1 VAARPRRLIRLI
13 AILALALPAPASAS
27 DHRLRAVARGLQ
39 REHPCPST
47 GLTSGRCPGYWRDH
61 IRPARLRRTRRRL
74 EHAVAGDRSQ
84 SSQKQDRTPALSG
97 ITIDGACRERVK
109 SRHMELRS
117 LHYFVRI
124 AELGS
129 ITRAAAH
136 LHIAQPA
143 LTRHVQRL
151 EDELEVTLFT
161 RANRGVRL
169 TEGGQKLLES
179 AQRILRDLERAGDE
193 IRAHKA
199 HPSGKVVLA
208 VTPTLCPVVVPELFA
223 RMRRHYPMIELKVVH
238 AGMVRLEEFLVDG
251 RVDMALLS
259 EMSKSRLIRSTRLA
273 EEEMVLV
280 TRPRARPPG
289 VVSPAELSRTPLIL
303 GDGLRA
309 AMETL
314 LAGRGIELQVEIE
327 LNDHETIR
335 LMVQQGVGA
344 SILPHSSVHREC
356 ARRLAEAHRITEEGV
371 FRTLALGVAVNRGA
385 SSAREAVAEIVAQVL
400 SNIETEGWFRPDFGH
415 REVVRPARATA

>member
-1 VAARPRRLIRLI
+1 M
-13 AILALALPAPASAS
+13 
-27 DHRLRAVARGLQ
+27 
-39 REHPCPST
+39 
-47 GLTSGRCPGYWRDH
+47 GRN
-61 IRPARLRRTRRRL
+61 RRT
-74 EHAVAGDRSQ
+74 
-84 SSQKQDRTPALSG
+84 
-97 ITIDGACRERVK
+97 
-109 SRHMELRS
+109 MELRS

-129 ITRAAAH
+129 ITRASAH
-136 LHIAQPA
+136 LHVAQPA

-151 EDELEVTLFT
+151 EDELDVTLFT

-169 TEGGQKLLES
+169 TEGGQRLLES
-179 AQRILRDLERAGDE
+179 AQRILRDVERAGDE

-199 HPSGKVVLA
+199 HPSGKIVLA
-208 VTPTLCPVVVPELFA
+208 VTPTLCPVVVPELFG

-251 RVDMALLS
+251 RVDLALLS
-259 EMSKSRLIRSTRLA
+259 EMSKSRLIMSSRLA

-280 TRPRARPPG
+280 TKPAARPRAIVAPE
-289 VVSPAELSRTPLIL
+289 ELSRTSLIL

-314 LAGRGIELQVEIE
+314 LAGRGVELQVETE

-344 SILPHSSVHREC
+344 SILPHSSVCREC
-356 ARRLAEAHRITEEGV
+356 ARGLAEAHRITRSGV
-371 FRTLALGVAVNRGA
+371 FRTLALGVAANRGA
-385 SSAREAVAEIVAQVL
+385 SAARDAVAEVVTQVL
-400 SNIETEGWFRPDFGH
+400 RDIEAEGRLRPFPSGRRRHCKSRSGGVAATSGRFPRDGSVN
-415 REVVRPARATA
+415 RRSALRSSSTVEPWPSRDGGLRDDRGPGGACPRSRCPQGPARRPQRRLRAPRTRRGWRRHRAPGF

>member
-1 VAARPRRLIRLI
+1 
-13 AILALALPAPASAS
+13 
-27 DHRLRAVARGLQ
+27 
-39 REHPCPST
+39 
-47 GLTSGRCPGYWRDH
+47 
-61 IRPARLRRTRRRL
+61 
-74 EHAVAGDRSQ
+74 
-84 SSQKQDRTPALSG
+84 
-97 ITIDGACRERVK
+97 
-109 SRHMELRS
+109 MELRS

-136 LHIAQPA
+136 LHVAQPA

-151 EDELEVTLFT
+151 EEELEVALFT

-199 HPSGKVVLA
+199 HPSGKIVLA

-223 RMRRHYPMIELKVVH
+223 RMHRHYPMIELKVVH

-259 EMSKSRLIRSTRLA
+259 EMSRSRLIRSTRLA

-280 TRPRARPPG
+280 TRPRARPSG
-289 VVSPAELSRTPLIL
+289 VVSPGELRRTPLIL

-314 LAGRGIELQVEIE
+314 LAGRGVELQVETE

-356 ARRLAEAHRITEEGV
+356 ARGLAEAHRITEKGV
-371 FRTLALGVAVNRGA
+371 FRTLALGVAANRGA
-385 SSAREAVAEIVAQVL
+385 SSAREAVGGIVSGVL
-400 SNIETEGWFRPDFGH
+400 SDVKAEGRLRLDLEHP
-415 REVVRPARATA
+415 EAIRPARARA